1 MIILR
6 HLLMNAARRIAA
18 DPRARAKAAE
28 LVETEIKPRA
38 RAAVEKTKPK
48 VAAAKAEIRN
58 IASETDPLDKPA
70 EFAGRL
76 TRRIIDKARGK

>member
-1 MIILR
+1 MA
-6 HLLMNAARRIAA
+6 LLQRFLLQAARRLAA
-18 DPRARAKAAE
+18 DPRAREKAAE
-28 LVETEIKPRA
+28 LFETEIKPRA
-38 RAAVEKTKPK
+38 KAAVQKAKPK
-48 VAAAKAEIRN
+48 LAAAKAEVRD

>member
-1 MIILR
+1 MTILR
-6 HLLMNAARRIAA
+6 SLLMNAARRLAA

-28 LVETEIKPRA
+28 VVEAEIKPRA

-48 VAAAKAEIRN
+48 IDAAKAEIRN
-58 IASETDPLDKPA
+58 IAAETDPLDKPA

-76 TRRIIDKARGK
+76 TRRIIDKAKGK

>member
-1 MIILR
+1 MAILR
-6 HLLMNAARRIAA
+6 QLLMSAARRIAA
-18 DPRARAKAAE
+18 NPRAREKAAE

-38 RAAVEKTKPK
+38 RAAMEKARPK

-58 IASETDPLDKPA
+58 IAAETDPLDKPA

-76 TRRIIDKARGK
+76 TRRLIDKAKGK

>member
-1 MIILR
+1 MTILR
-6 HLLMNAARRIAA
+6 QILINAARRIAA
-18 DPRARAKAAE
+18 DPRAQAKAAD

-38 RAAVEKTKPK
+38 RAAADKAKPK
-48 VAAAKAEIRN
+48 IAAAKAEIRN
-58 IASETDPLDKPA
+58 IASQTDPLDKPA

>member
-1 MIILR
+1 MTILR
-6 HLLMNAARRIAA
+6 KILINAARRIAA
-18 DPRARAKAAE
+18 DPRAQAKAAD

-38 RAAVEKTKPK
+38 RAAADKAKPK
-48 VAAAKAEIRN
+48 IAAAKAEIRN
-58 IASETDPLDKPA
+58 IASQTDPLDQPA